1 MSDDTDARARL
12 SQAMLRPAGT
22 WEIVLVL
29 GIPIGLSAAS
39 AIAWH
44 LRRGDV
50 TPFTN
55 QNMLLSLA
63 IQLVFAAA
71 MLAFLSRRNWKPIAV
86 AGTPEPRDFLRGL
99 GLWFGL
105 LIGFYLTLLALNI
118 AIPGFVARGLPRPF
132 TGVLSPPVIVAAAII
147 DPIFE
152 EFFFLGYAIPALGN
166 RFGIRPAFALSVLL
180 RVAAHAY
187 QGRLAIIAI
196 LPVALV
202 LTGYFVRT
210 GRIWPV
216 VVAHVIQDAIA
227 LSVMAGTT

>member
-1 MSDDTDARARL
+1 L
-12 SQAMLRPAGT
+12 SQALLRPART

-29 GIPIGLSAAS
+29 GIPIGLSTAS
-39 AIAWH
+39 AIGWH
-44 LRRGDV
+44 LRPAGV

-55 QNMLLSLA
+55 LNVMVSLA
-63 IQLVFAAA
+63 VQLVFAAC
-71 MLAFLSRRNWKPIAV
+71 MLALLSRRHWKPVAI
-86 AGTPEPRDFLRGL
+86 AGTPEPRDLLRGL

-105 LIGFYLTLLALNI
+105 LVGFYLTLLAINI
-118 AIPGFVARGLPRPF
+118 AAPGFVAGGVPRPF
-132 TGVLSPPVIVAAAII
+132 TGALSPPVIAAAAII

-166 RFGIRPAFALSVLL
+166 RFGLRTAFVASVLL

-216 VVAHVIQDAIA
+216 IVAHVIQDAIA